1 MTCLIRKGNGEI
13 KTCMENSAGAVLEGG
28 ETLEE
33 IPMPFGEYTRR
44 LRVYVDGYAG
54 GELTRIPAGAG
65 TVNVIVE
72 CPGET
77 AVRLDVNGLAEDLP
91 LVDGRGMLTL
101 RLAVAGMFIITPA
114 DRVKYCAA
122 GEALCLVEVEESE

>member
-13 KTCMENSAGAVLEGG
+13 KTCMESAAGVVLEGG

-44 LRVYVDGYAG
+44 LRVYVDGHAG
-54 GELTRIPAGAG
+54 GELTRIPAGSE
-65 TVNVIVE
+65 TINVIVE

-77 AVRLDVNGLAEDLP
+77 AVRLDVNGLEEDLP
-91 LVDGRGMLTL
+91 LVAGRGMLTL
-101 RLAVAGMFIITPA
+101 SLAVPGMYIISPA

-122 GEALCLVEVEESE
+122 GEALCVVEVLE